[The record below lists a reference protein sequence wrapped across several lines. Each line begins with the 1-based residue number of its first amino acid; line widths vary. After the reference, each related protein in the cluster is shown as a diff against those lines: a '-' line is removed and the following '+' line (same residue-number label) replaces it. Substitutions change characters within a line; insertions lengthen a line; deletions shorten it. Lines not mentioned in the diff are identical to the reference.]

1 MEEFIEALP
10 VADRASLRARID
22 FLAAVG
28 NRAREPL
35 SKSLGSGLFE
45 LRVKAC
51 RIFYCFK
58 PGGGDC
64 IAPWLHKEKPEDTEP
79 GNGDSPKTH
88 GGGLT

>member
-22 FLAAVG
+22 FLAEVG
-28 NRAREPL
+28 NRAWEPL
-35 SKSLGSGLFE
+35 SESLADPLKKTHMQRCAQS
-45 LRVKAC
+45 RRC
-51 RIFYCFK
+51 
-58 PGGGDC
+58 DC
-64 IAPWLHKEKPEDTEP
+64 IAPWLHKEKPEDAAP